1 MALGTIGALIAGTV
15 GSSLI
20 GGIAAKKGADATAKA
35 SRDANNTERY
45 IFDRSVELTEPQ
57 RRMGLD
63 AQNVLASWAGI
74 GPDVYYSDAG
84 RRLEATRLDNGGYG
98 INEMQ
103 GYDDDGNAIW
113 SPLSKSFAT
122 DDARNNYLNN
132 YKVGFEGDP
141 GYQFRLD
148 QGRKAIN
155 NNAAARGLRYSSDTQ
170 KAIGDYTQGMASQEF
185 GNAWNRLAGLS
196 GMGQTATNQQISAGQ
211 NYAGAYGQNAMNAG
225 LARSS
230 GYAGINNAFQSG
242 INNGFNILGMKQA
255 GFF

>member
-1 MALGTIGALIAGTV
+1 MAIGTIGALIAGTV

-74 GPDVYYSDAG
+74 GPGVYFSDDGSLIKGAK
-84 RRLEATRLDNGGYG
+84 LDDGSFG
-98 INEMQ
+98 ISART
-103 GYDDDGNAIW
+103 GYDDNNEAVW
-113 SPLSKSFAT
+113 KPLSKRF
-122 DDARNNYLNN
+122 DDKASRDNYLAN

-196 GMGQTATNQQISAGQ
+196 GMGQTATNQQINAGQ